1 MVVQHQPLPSHPFGH
16 DVLEEKSSCCNV
28 RRKASIQKHVE
39 NAQNFR
45 KHHYLPGIFTYKV
58 SLGIHTPRHE
68 SSS

>member
-1 MVVQHQPLPSHPFGH
+1 MQ
-16 DVLEEKSSCCNV
+16 EERLQYKSV
-28 RRKASIQKHVE
+28 WKIPKTL
-39 NAQNFR
+39 R